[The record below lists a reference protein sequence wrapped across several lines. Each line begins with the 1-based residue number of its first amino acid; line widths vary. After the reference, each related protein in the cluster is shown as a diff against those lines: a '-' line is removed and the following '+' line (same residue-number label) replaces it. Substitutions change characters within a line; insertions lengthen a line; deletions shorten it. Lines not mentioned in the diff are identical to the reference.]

1 MEISVDKLWAV
12 SLACGPDISR
22 GPRGPK
28 RRRLRMPVSFGVG
41 PEKRIGRRGQSV
53 VDDKSYRP
61 LDAKEPHACGTA

>member
-1 MEISVDKLWAV
+1 MDKLWAV

-28 RRRLRMPVSFGVG
+28 RRLLRMPVSFGVG

-53 VDDKSYRP
+53 LDKSYRP
-61 LDAKEPHACGTA
+61 LDAKESHTCGTA